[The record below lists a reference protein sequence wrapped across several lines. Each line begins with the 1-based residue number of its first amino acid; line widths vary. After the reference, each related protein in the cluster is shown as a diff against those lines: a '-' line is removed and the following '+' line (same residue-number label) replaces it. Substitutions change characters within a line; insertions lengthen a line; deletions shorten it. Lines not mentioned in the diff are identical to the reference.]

1 MPLTTAPRTAKAARK
16 PRHWLWLA
24 SLGSLTMIGGLLSP
38 MVTASAAAT
47 GKPAVSVSAIAS
59 SGSLKLSWKA
69 VKDDAGRTVSKYQIC
84 YGKSS
89 SVSTCKTVY
98 FGTTGVAGPSAVK
111 ASPSSPSYVLGFLSP
126 STTYYARVTP
136 YKADGRTLGTKSSV
150 VKKKT
155 GKFGYKPPVEVHVAN
170 MTRTTAEIVFRTVTG
185 APIYR
190 IKATA
195 KGHSTR
201 YAWTGADGNW
211 VITGLDPHTKYTFTV
226 SCAQSLSGGFAQLS
240 GESKAKATGTTTNY
254 ESSMTFPVTYVNDAP
269 VDNALALAT
278 PANPTASQFYNGAN
292 VTLRVPDGF
301 DWTKHK
307 IRFVYAKDQRMTT
320 GRGQAEWAPTAP
332 PAGDPSSSTTTFQP
346 NTSASQPPV
355 APSSTPTPSET
366 SATPQTPATTPATPS
381 STPSSTP
388 TEPETSAPQ
397 ESTAAPSPETS
408 SPVASQPAAAS
419 PSETASAATES
430 AQQATATLLAAR
442 PRTYQT
448 RLALPSPNSNYYVRL
463 QIVWRGSYV
472 AGPNSGKSTG
482 HTAGSTVSDK
492 SQALVVKTRSKFG
505 FISGRVVQDNG
516 QPLPAEVCR
525 DYVVLAYGKA
535 SSGFRGGTGLDVH
548 KQLSLVHKDSKG
560 KTVCDG
566 TFSLEVRP
574 NSGYTV
580 QALYVGTAGATT
592 WRPAWYAYG
601 KPGVTVRSYGATP
614 ITVSVGATKALSNP
628 IRVGLGYSL
637 SGTAPCGA
645 KSGRCT
651 VDVAAMVN
659 PADPNTV
666 VTIARSNS
674 SGGFTLK
681 GLPKG
686 TYTLRVSQPADGTYA
701 KIADALKAKPN
712 AKNWKTITV
721 G

>member
-1 MPLTTAPRTAKAARK
+1 MPLTTTPRAARTARK

-38 MVTASAAAT
+38 MLTASAAGT
-47 GKPAVSVSAIAS
+47 GKPAVSVSAIGS

-84 YGKSS
+84 YGKTS

-211 VITGLDPHTKYTFTV
+211 VITGLDPKTKYTFTV
-226 SCAQSLSGGFAQLS
+226 SCAQSLSGGYAQLS

-254 ESSMTFPVTYVNDAP
+254 DPSMTFPVTYLNDAP

-307 IRFVYAKDQRMTT
+307 VRFVYAKDQRMTT

-332 PAGDPSSSTTTFQP
+332 PAGDPSSSTTTIQP
-346 NTSASQPPV
+346 NTNQQP
-355 APSSTPTPSET
+355 ATPSSSPTPSET
-366 SATPQTPATTPATPS
+366 TTAPEAPATTPAVPE
-381 STPSSTP
+381 STPP
-388 TEPETSAPQ
+388 APETTAPQ
-397 ESTAAPSPETS
+397 ESTAPPSAE
-408 SPVASQPAAAS
+408 SPSAVPQTPASS
-419 PSETASAATES
+419 PSEAASAGTET
-430 AQQATATLLAAR
+430 AQEATATLLAAR

-463 QIVWRGSYV
+463 QIVWRSTYV

-482 HTAGSTVSDK
+482 HAAGSTVSDK

-516 QPLPAEVCR
+516 AALPAEVCR

-548 KQLSLVHKDSKG
+548 KQLSLVHKDKNG

-592 WRPAWYAYG
+592 WRPAWYAQG
-601 KPGVTVRSYGATP
+601 KPGVTARSYGATP
-614 ITVSVGATKALSNP
+614 ITVSVGATKALANP
-628 IRVGLGYSL
+628 IRVGLGFSA

-666 VTIARSNS
+666 VAIARSNS

-686 TYTLRVSQPADGTYA
+686 TYTLRVSQPEDGTYA
-701 KIADALKAKPN
+701 KISDALKAKPN

>member
-1 MPLTTAPRTAKAARK
+1 MPLTTTPRTARAARK

-38 MVTASAAAT
+38 MLTASAAST
-47 GKPAVSVSAIAS
+47 GKPSVSVSAIGS
-59 SGSLKLSWKA
+59 SGSLKLTWKA
-69 VKDDAGRTVSKYQIC
+69 VKDDAGKTVSKYQIC

-226 SCAQSLSGGFAQLS
+226 SCAQSLSGGYAQLS

-254 ESSMTFPVTYVNDAP
+254 EPSMTFPVSYVNGAP
-269 VDNALALAT
+269 VDNALSLAT

-320 GRGQAEWAPTAP
+320 GRGQMEWAPTAP
-332 PAGDPSSSTTTFQP
+332 PAGDPSSSTTTVQP
-346 NTSASQPPV
+346 NTSTNQQPVTPLPTPTGTTASPETPV
-355 APSSTPTPSET
+355 ATPTVAEP
-366 SATPQTPATTPATPS
+366 
-381 STPSSTP
+381 TP
-388 TEPETSAPQ
+388 TEPESTAPQ
-397 ESTAAPSPETS
+397 EPTAPASPVTS
-408 SPVASQPAAAS
+408 SPASSSPVTSQSPASSPSQAAS
-419 PSETASAATES
+419 AGTES

-482 HTAGSTVSDK
+482 HAAGSTVSDK

-516 QPLPAEVCR
+516 QALPADVCR
-525 DYVVLAYGKA
+525 NYVVLAYGKA
-535 SSGFRGGTGLDVH
+535 SSGFKGGTGLDVH
-548 KQLSLVHKDSKG
+548 KQLSLVHKDANG
-560 KTVCDG
+560 KNVCDG

-592 WRPAWYAYG
+592 WRPAWYAAG
-601 KPGVTVRSYGATP
+601 KPGATVRSYGATP
-614 ITVSVGATKALSNP
+614 VTVNVGATKALSNP
-628 IRVGLGYSL
+628 IRVGLGYSA

-645 KSGRCT
+645 RSGRCT

-666 VTIARSNS
+666 VAIARSNS

-681 GLPKG
+681 GLPRG
-686 TYTLRVSQPADGTYA
+686 TYTLRVSQPQDGTYA
-701 KIADALKAKPN
+701 KISDALKAKPN